1 VPRQPAPQED
11 PLPSTATEAPAAR
24 LAAVVAD
31 VLGTDWTPPTEM
43 DWPVVFTSEAADRDL
58 TLYPDRK
65 NRRLIFEL
73 SPAGAATGD
82 FDRRLFAKYT
92 PDLTGHDS
100 IDGWLAHGDLAAVA
114 DALAVILERLIEL
127 PLPDRVALADPL
139 QTERE
144 QLAEQARE
152 LAANASYFAAGLI
165 WSQPVGDDA
174 QRLATLARDLARTA
188 TRVDELRGHKNPR
201 R

>member
-1 VPRQPAPQED
+1 MPRTITKAAPD
-11 PLPSTATEAPAAR
+11 RLTAV
-24 LAAVVAD
+24 LAA
-31 VLGTDWTPPTEM
+31 VLGTDWTLPTVPE
-43 DWPVVFTSEAADRDL
+43 WPAVFTSETADRDL
-58 TLYPDRK
+58 TCYPDWK
-65 NRRLIFEL
+65 NGRIIFEL
-73 SPAGAATGD
+73 SLAGAASGD

-92 PDLTGHDS
+92 PDLTGHDH
-100 IDGWLAHGDLAAVA
+100 IHAWLADGDLDAVA

-127 PLPDRVALADPL
+127 PLPERVPLADPL

-144 QLAEQARE
+144 RLAEQARE

-174 QRLATLARDLARTA
+174 QRLATLAQGLAHTA

>member
-1 VPRQPAPQED
+1 MHRTLTDSPN
-11 PLPSTATEAPAAR
+11 AR
-24 LAAVVAD
+24 LTAIVAD
-31 VLGTDWTPPTEM
+31 VLGTDWTLPTVPE
-43 DWPVVFTSEAADRDL
+43 WPAVFTSETADRDL
-58 TLYPDRK
+58 TCYPDWK
-65 NRRLIFEL
+65 NGRIIFEL
-73 SPAGAATGD
+73 SPSGAASGD

-100 IDGWLAHGDLAAVA
+100 IDGWLADGDLAAVA

-127 PLPDRVALADPL
+127 PLPERVPLADPL
-139 QTERE
+139 HTERE
-144 QLAEQARE
+144 RLAEQARE
-152 LAANASYFAAGLI
+152 LAANATYFAAGLI

-174 QRLATLARDLARTA
+174 ERLATLARDLAHTA